1 MNVIE
6 SMIMPGG
13 WHKPEK
19 DRLGRDMPEPIR
31 APTYRA
37 LIEAVIKFR
46 ADNVIPI
53 GDVKAEVDEY
63 ICKTFPRSCHHFEGV
78 SRIEVSSEVSHA
90 RTLTDDMIQTMDAQL
105 QDHSIEELELKQ
117 EAQRR
122 ASICA
127 SCQYNVRWNSNC
139 GSCVEAVNRMS
150 AMLRAGNSLPRERDL
165 RACQILRHENR
176 SAVWLRMDK
185 IKKNPDVPGFCW
197 ARQ

>member
-6 SMIMPGG
+6 SMVMPGG

-31 APTYRA
+31 APTYQG
-37 LIEAVIKFR
+37 LIDAVIKFR

-53 GDVKAEVDEY
+53 GDVRAEVDQY
-63 ICKTFPRSCHHFEGV
+63 ICTTFPRMCHQFEGV
-78 SRIEVSSEVSHA
+78 ARIEIQHSVSPI
-90 RTLTDDMIQTMDAQL
+90 RTLTDDMIQTMDRQL
-105 QDHSIEELELKQ
+105 QDHSTEELELKQ

-122 ASICA
+122 ADICA
-127 SCQYNVRWNSNC
+127 GCRYNVRWNSNC

-150 AMLRAGNSLPRERDL
+150 AILRAGNAVVHEREL

-176 SAVWLRMDK
+176 SAVWLRMEK
-185 IKKNPDVPGFCW
+185 IGKSPDLPGYCW
-197 ARQ
+197 ARR

>member
-1 MNVIE
+1 MSVIE
-6 SMIMPGG
+6 SMVMPGG

-37 LIEAVIKFR
+37 LIDAVIKFR

-53 GDVKAEVDEY
+53 GDVKAEIDQY
-63 ICKTFPRSCHHFEGV
+63 ICTTFPRMCHQFEGV
-78 SRIEVSSEVSHA
+78 SRIDIKSEPSPI

-122 ASICA
+122 ANICA
-127 SCQYNVRWNSNC
+127 DCQYNVRWNSNC

-150 AMLRAGNSLPRERDL
+150 AMLRAGNSLPREREL